1 MVLKKTFKQISGHSL
16 AILITLV
23 MFTPI
28 YLVTVN
34 SLKDRVQASS
44 MGIELPTELHW
55 ENFATVIEKG
65 KLGSAFAN
73 SLQYAT
79 ISTIIGVLLSAS
91 AAYVL
96 SRNRTKF
103 NRFLYFLII
112 MGIAMP
118 INFVTLTK
126 IMQVTQ
132 LINTQIGIIILYAA
146 TQIPFSVFVIYAFVE
161 SIPRE
166 LDEAATIEGCNPLQL
181 FAFIIF
187 PLLTPA
193 LVTTAILNFLGV
205 WSEFLLPIY
214 FLNSSDKWPMT
225 LAIYNFF
232 GQFQA
237 DWSLVSADI
246 VLTILPVIIIYL
258 FGQRYIISGLTS
270 GAVKG

>member
-1 MVLKKTFKQISGHSL
+1 MKAKTTKRFVNNLL
-16 AILITLV
+16 AILISLI

-28 YLVTVN
+28 YLVAVN
-34 SLKDRVQASS
+34 SLKDQVQANAMGADLPSS
-44 MGIELPTELHW
+44 LHW
-55 ENFATVIEKG
+55 KNFTTVIEKG
-65 KLGSAFAN
+65 KLGQAFVN
-73 SLQYAT
+73 SILYSSL
-79 ISTIIGVLLSAS
+79 STMIGVGLSAL
-91 AAYVL
+91 AAYIL
-96 SRNRTKF
+96 SRNRTRL

-126 IMQVTQ
+126 VMQITHM
-132 LINTQIGIIILYAA
+132 INTQFGIIILYAA
-146 TQIPFSVFVIYAFVE
+146 TQIPLSVFIVYAFVE

-166 LDEAATIEGCNPLQL
+166 LDEAAIIDGCSPIQL
-181 FAFIIF
+181 FTFIIL

-193 LVTTAILNFLGV
+193 LVTTAILSFLGV
-205 WSEFLLPIY
+205 WSEFLLPLY

-232 GQFQA
+232 GQYEA

-246 VLTILPVIIIYL
+246 ILTILPVIIVYL
-258 FGQRYIISGLTS
+258 LGQRYIISGMTS